1 MKMAEQN
8 IEFLLSEIV
17 DDGFMLPEC
26 GKVSQR
32 LLSTFRIS
40 DEFKTMYGN
49 YILDYYPTGAG
60 VLDAMEALKKYK
72 HLEIVDI
79 VEHRDTIIDFIYS
92 KSVLGFAAWEY
103 FAYGLEGKSTEEKL
117 KFMKNT
123 NIFRYYKALNT
134 DARDAKTLGNKYNTY
149 MRFMPFFKREMIR
162 IKDKSDKELLRSFCS
177 RHDTFMIKPVGSAMG
192 RGIRLIHTADYADFD
207 ELCDNLFQDKSFICE
222 ELITPHESFVQ
233 INPGCVNTVRI
244 FTYFNGMDTNIVC
257 AWMKAGRANAV
268 VDNAGAGGMLAAIDE
283 TTGIVITGA
292 ADEQGGVYPVHPE
305 TGFVFKGFQIPQW
318 DEAIN
323 IVKTMA
329 SHLPGVAMIG
339 WDLALSADKGWQVI
353 EGNEGGQVNLIQIPH
368 KKGMLN
374 ELTERFEWKKNRRH
388 LRR

>member
-1 MKMAEQN
+1 MKMNENN
-8 IEFLLSEIV
+8 INYLLSEVV
-17 DDGFMLPEC
+17 DDGFMLPDC
-26 GKVSQR
+26 GKVSQL
-32 LLSTFRIS
+32 LLSTLRIS
-40 DEFKTMYGN
+40 DEFKAMYGN
-49 YILDYYPTGAG
+49 YILDNYPTGAG
-60 VLDAMEALKKYK
+60 VRDAIEVLKKYK
-72 HLEIVDI
+72 KLDDVNITD
-79 VEHRDTIIDFIYS
+79 HRDAIVDFIYS
-92 KSVLGFAAWEY
+92 KSVLGFSNWEY
-103 FAYGLEGKSTEEKL
+103 FAYGLENKTIDEKL
-117 KFMKNT
+117 EFMKNS

-134 DARDAKTLGNKYNTY
+134 DIRDVRTLGSKYLTY
-149 MRFMPFFKREMIR
+149 THFAPFFKREVIR
-162 IKDKSDKELLRSFCS
+162 VRNQSDKSLLQSFAS
-177 RHDTFMIKPVGSAMG
+177 RHSSFMVKPVAAAMG
-192 RGIRLIHTADYADFD
+192 RGIQIVNVSDYSSFD
-207 ELCDNLFQDKSFICE
+207 EMYVDVFQGGSFVCE